1 MSAIR
6 KSSFAALAF
15 LLVASAAQA
24 VSYTVTLANGTSFET
39 RYRPMTAEWD
49 TNIAMLRTDQGNW
62 IALKKSEIVDVA
74 SAAEIAGFG
83 YQIDETTVF
92 LGWSATEGLVADDG
106 TGTAPAGTTAA
117 AGAPAGGGSSSAAA
131 APAGQFTPPE
141 GSGGFSMQQFV
152 SVPSSG
158 VVPGGVPLGGS
169 GTESGGASQGGGGG
183 S

>member
-6 KSSFAALAF
+6 KSSLAAFALLLA
-15 LLVASAAQA
+15 ASTAQA
-24 VSYTVTLANGTSFET
+24 ATYTVTLTNGTSFET

-74 SAAEIAGFG
+74 SAADISGFG
-83 YQIDETTVF
+83 FQIDETTIF

-106 TGTAPAGTTAA
+106 TGNAPTGGAPAANGSSPGS
-117 AGAPAGGGSSSAAA
+117 GAPAGQATSGGSQ
-131 APAGQFTPPE
+131 GV
-141 GSGGFSMQQFV
+141 GGFTMQQFV
-152 SVPSSG
+152 SVPTSG
-158 VVPGGVPLGGS
+158 VVPGGIPIGGS
-169 GTESGGASQGGGGG
+169 GTETSSGGPGGG